1 MIEEIE
7 TRNTVAGDLPLQVS
21 WGCAAA
27 REVGGIATAI
37 AEADRGLYGD
47 KKA

>member
-1 MIEEIE
+1 MIEEVE
-7 TRNTVAGDLPLQVS
+7 ERNTVADDLPLQVS

-27 REVGGIATAI
+27 REVGGISTAI
-37 AEADRGLYGD
+37 AEADRSLYGD